1 MCTSQSEV
9 STTMERMIM
18 QSSQRVV
25 LSQQKRQQG
34 ASAQNQA
41 RRAYVAGHRE
51 RPGPDTR
58 VITPYGIMPRKEAD
72 EWDHHP

>member
-1 MCTSQSEV
+1 
-9 STTMERMIM
+9 M
-18 QSSQRVV
+18 QSNHRVV
-25 LSQQKRQQG
+25 SSQQNGQKS
-34 ASAQNQA
+34 ASAKHQA
-41 RRAYVAGHRE
+41 VRAHVAGHRE